1 MEPRLL
7 NWSPR
12 HDHRSKNFAVADIVP
27 SDVRKSVL
35 WDIGPVLDQGREG
48 ACVGFGWTAQL
59 LATPEPLNLA
69 LTAAAVPHDPTQF
82 ALNLYHTA
90 QTLDDQ
96 PGENYSGTSVL
107 AGAKAATNFGFLSEY
122 HWAFSVD
129 DVINALIHVGPVVLG
144 IEWHE
149 GMYEAP
155 AGVLSPT
162 GPVVGGHCIT
172 AVGYVEAD
180 ASISGK
186 EAVILQNSWG
196 ADWGLG
202 GLAQITKD
210 DLAAL
215 LANDGEACV
224 PTKSA
229 FSYVPPAPA
238 PTPKPFNQ
246 NPK

>member
-12 HDHRSKNFAVADIVP
+12 HDHRSKNFAIADIVP
-27 SDVRKSVL
+27 SDVRKNVL
-35 WDIGPVLDQGREG
+35 WGTGPILDQGKEG

-59 LATPEPLNLA
+59 LSTPEPVNLA

-82 ALNLYHTA
+82 ALSLYHTA

-107 AGAKAATNFGFLSEY
+107 AGAKAVTNLGFLKEY
-122 HWAFSVD
+122 HWAFNVD

-155 AGVLSPT
+155 AGQLTVS

-172 AVGYVEAD
+172 AVGYRD
-180 ASISGK
+180 AASSISGK
-186 EAVILQNSWG
+186 EAIILQNSWG
-196 ADWGLG
+196 RDWGMG
-202 GLAQITKD
+202 GLGQITKD
-210 DLAAL
+210 DLASL
-215 LANDGEACV
+215 LANGGEACV
-224 PTKSA
+224 PTKRG
-229 FSYVPPAPA
+229 
-238 PTPKPFNQ
+238 
-246 NPK
+246 